1 MDGKQILIVGGVAFV
16 AYLIASKLFKKPGT
30 AGAGAAMTAEQFAL
44 LGGNPYALTPKLFK
58 KPGTAGAGAAMT
70 AEQFALLGGN
80 PYALTPQYNEYGG
93 FNAILAGQLGNSY
106 QYTFGQ

>member
-16 AYLIASKLFKKPGT
+16 AYLIAS
-30 AGAGAAMTAEQFAL
+30 
-44 LGGNPYALTPKLFK
+44 KLFK